1 MFPNAVNAV
10 KRLAK
15 RAYDFCKEK
24 ALELGVGVGGTAVS
38 LSASAT
44 EEGIDVSAVT
54 DAISGHGTVLV
65 AIGAAVL
72 GVLYLARVFSWGRKI

>member
-1 MFPNAVNAV
+1 MHFLKNMLFMLVTM
-10 KRLAK
+10 LMT
-15 RAYDFCKEK
+15 
-24 ALELGVGVGGTAVS
+24 LVS
-38 LSASAT
+38 FGAHAT

-54 DAISGHGTVLV
+54 DAISGHGTILV

>member
-1 MFPNAVNAV
+1 MRKLANLKSAMFGAF
-10 KRLAK
+10 LAL
-15 RAYDFCKEK
+15 AAPVAFAE
-24 ALELGVGVGGTAVS
+24 
-38 LSASAT
+38 

-54 DAISGHGTVLV
+54 DAISGHGTILV